1 MNILVLD
8 DEREIADLVEVYL
21 KNENYNVFK
30 FYDAKEAI
38 NCIESQ
44 KLDFAILDVMIK
56 DVDGFKI
63 CKMIRDKGLN
73 FPVIMLTAKIE
84 DKDKIQGLTLGADD
98 YITKPFNPL
107 ELIARVKSAYR
118 RYTKY
123 NEKSEENIIYING
136 LEIDQDKHICRLYET
151 QIELTPMEF
160 DILLYLA
167 QKRGNV
173 VSSEELF
180 EKVWKEKYLENNNK
194 DLKDIKKGVLPIL
207 GVLFLVFAL
216 IMLEPD
222 FGTGIVIVM
231 TIIVLLF
238 VSGVKMNFFIKLGVL
253 GLLGVVVLVII
264 APYRMERII
273 SFINPWSDPLGS
285 GFQIIQS
292 LYAIGPGGLLGLGF
306 GNSVQKH
313 FYLPEPQTDFIF
325 SIISEEFGFLG
336 VIIVATLFITIIY
349 SGFKIAMNCED
360 KFGKYLAFGI
370 TFGLA
375 FQTMLNLM
383 VVVGL
388 IPVTGVTLPFLS
400 YGGSSLLISL
410 TSIGI
415 LLNISA

>member
-1 MNILVLD
+1 M
-8 DEREIADLVEVYL
+8 
-21 KNENYNVFK
+21 
-30 FYDAKEAI
+30 
-38 NCIESQ
+38 
-44 KLDFAILDVMIK
+44 
-56 DVDGFKI
+56 
-63 CKMIRDKGLN
+63 
-73 FPVIMLTAKIE
+73 
-84 DKDKIQGLTLGADD
+84 
-98 YITKPFNPL
+98 
-107 ELIARVKSAYR
+107 
-118 RYTKY
+118 
-123 NEKSEENIIYING
+123 
-136 LEIDQDKHICRLYET
+136 
-151 QIELTPMEF
+151 
-160 DILLYLA
+160 
-167 QKRGNV
+167 
-173 VSSEELF
+173 
-180 EKVWKEKYLENNNK
+180 
-194 DLKDIKKGVLPIL
+194 
-207 GVLFLVFAL
+207 FAL

-222 FGTGIVIVM
+222 FGTGVVIVM

-238 VSGVKMNFFIKLGVL
+238 VSGVKMNFFIKIGVL

-336 VIIVATLFITIIY
+336 VVIVTSLFITIIY

-410 TSIGI
+410 TSMGI
-415 LLNISA
+415 LLNISKYHN